1 MKDVLIRIKEIKGK
15 KISPYVLNHADA
27 AFWLAWTWPIRKLL
41 KAVKTSDGSYE
52 FTVGDITYVATKE
65 EALSDS
71 DLEFYA
77 ESIWRSVF
85 ELPFLKLGTV

>member
-1 MKDVLIRIKEIKGK
+1 MKDVLVRIRSVKGTE
-15 KISPYVLNHADA
+15 ISPYVSKHHDA
-27 AFWLAWTWPIRKLL
+27 CFWLSWTWVVKKLL
-41 KAVKTSDGSYE
+41 KVARTSNSEYE

-71 DLEFYA
+71 DLQFYA
-77 ESIWRSVF
+77 DSVWRSVF